1 MPSMYEIYQ
10 SHAPKYDELVNAE
23 DYRHNLRSWLR
34 ANIEWNGKQVVE
46 AGIGTGRITRFYI
59 DLVEAVFG
67 YDRESHMLEQ
77 CRENLKEFSENLHLE
92 KQENM
97 QLKANPADIFIEGW
111 SFGHTI
117 IQNEDTFS
125 SAVPQ
130 LMDRIFS
137 CVKPGGTI
145 IIVESEGTNV
155 DAPKVK
161 TPCLSR
167 FYHVLENEYG
177 FTHTTI
183 STDYRFSSIEEAS
196 RIMGF
201 FFGDAMGEDILRQKR
216 TVIPEYTGIYTRKI

>member
-10 SHAPKYDELVNAE
+10 NHAPKYDELVNAE
-23 DYRHNLRSWLR
+23 DYRQNLRNYLR
-34 ANIEWNGKQVVE
+34 TNIDWKGKQVIE

-59 DLVEAVFG
+59 DLAESVFG

-77 CRENLKEFSENLHLE
+77 CRENLNAFSEKLHLHE
-92 KQENM
+92 QENVH
-97 QLKANPADIFIEGW
+97 LNAEPADIFIEGW

-117 IQNEDTFS
+117 IQNESDFD
-125 SAVPQ
+125 SAVPH
-130 LMDRIFS
+130 LLESVFG
-137 CVKPGGTI
+137 CVKSGGTV

-155 DAPKVK
+155 DTPKVK

-167 FYHVLENEYG
+167 FYRVLENEYG
-177 FTHTTI
+177 FTRTTI

-201 FFGDAMGEDILRQKR
+201 FFGEDMGEEIFRQKR
-216 TVIPEYTGIYTRKI
+216 SVIPEFTGIWTRVN